1 MKTKRIELKESGVLF
16 NEEEHS
22 YLLDGKELS
31 GITGMLQRQL
41 FPDEFDGIPEH
52 LIQGAADYGAG
63 VHLSCEDF
71 DKNWINDGTQEVI
84 DYIQLCKDYG
94 LVHECSEYTVTDGAN
109 WASKIDKV
117 YRVSEDTFSLG
128 DIKTYGQMTPLK
140 LEKARWQLS
149 IYAFFFEL
157 MNRKAKIDKLFVIR
171 LRNKMKK
178 DGSFDHIKEIVFVN
192 RIPSDICKELLDC
205 DLRGERFNN
214 PYSIPEEIRNQEAE
228 IRELIQTKNKAEEKL
243 STLKS
248 NILSEMEAMDVKSWL
263 TDTMRLTRKLP
274 GIRTSFDLQ
283 AFKNDHPNIDF
294 ESYMKTSKVAGFLV
308 ILI

>member
-41 FPDEFDGIPEH
+41 FPDEFDGIPKH

-94 LVHECSEYTVTDGAN
+94 LVHECSEYTVTDGVN

-128 DIKTYGQMTPLK
+128 DIKTYGQMTPVK

-178 DGSFDHIKEIVFVN
+178 DGSFDHIKEIIFVN
-192 RIPSDICKELLDC
+192 RIPSDICKKLLVC
-205 DLRGERFNN
+205 DLRGERFIN
-214 PYSIPEEIRNQEAE
+214 PFDMPDEYRSQEETIRN
-228 IRELIQTKNKAEEKL
+228 LIQTKAVIEEQLANIKAK
-243 STLKS
+243 
-248 NILSEMEAMDVKSWL
+248 ILADMEAQGVKTWA
-263 TDTMRLTRKLP
+263 TETMRLIRKSPTTRSSFNLP
-274 GIRTSFDLQ
+274 
-283 AFKNDHPNIDF
+283 AFKSDHPELEY
-294 ESYMKTSKVAGFLV
+294 ESYMKVSPVAGSLQIV
-308 ILI
+308 V

>member
-16 NEEEHS
+16 NEEEHT

-41 FPDEFDGIPEH
+41 FPDEFNGIPKH

-128 DIKTYGQMTPLK
+128 DIKTYGQMTPVK

-178 DGSFDHIKEIVFVN
+178 DGSFDHIKEIIFVN

-205 DLRGERFNN
+205 DLRGERFIN
-214 PYSIPEEIRNQEAE
+214 PFDIPDEYRSQEETIRN
-228 IRELIQTKNKAEEKL
+228 LIQTKAVIEEQLANIKAK
-243 STLKS
+243 
-248 NILSEMEAMDVKSWL
+248 ILADMEAQGVKTWA
-263 TDTMRLTRKLP
+263 TETMRLIRKSPTTRSSFNLP
-274 GIRTSFDLQ
+274 
-283 AFKNDHPNIDF
+283 AFKSDHPELEY
-294 ESYMKTSKVAGFLV
+294 ESYMKVSPVAGSLQIV
-308 ILI
+308 V

>member
-22 YLLDGKELS
+22 YWLGNKELS

-41 FPDEFDGIPEH
+41 FPDEFDGIPKH

-128 DIKTYGQMTPLK
+128 DIKTYGQMTPVK
-140 LEKARWQLS
+140 LEKVRWQLS
-149 IYAFFFEL
+149 IYAYFFEL

-178 DGSFDHIKEIVFVN
+178 DGSFDHIKEIIFVN

-205 DLRGERFNN
+205 DLRGERFIN
-214 PYSIPEEIRNQEAE
+214 PFDIPDEYRSQEETIRN
-228 IRELIQTKNKAEEKL
+228 LIQAKAVIEEQL
-243 STLKS
+243 A
-248 NILSEMEAMDVKSWL
+248 NIKAKILADMEAQGVKTWA
-263 TDTMRLTRKLP
+263 TETMRLIRKSPTTRSSFNLP
-274 GIRTSFDLQ
+274 
-283 AFKNDHPNIDF
+283 AFKSDHPELEY
-294 ESYMKTSKVAGFLV
+294 ESYMKVSPVAGSLQIV
-308 ILI
+308 V

>member
-22 YLLDGKELS
+22 YWLGNKELS

-41 FPDEFDGIPEH
+41 FPDEFDGIPKH

-128 DIKTYGQMTPLK
+128 DIKTYGQMTPVK
-140 LEKARWQLS
+140 LEKVRWQLS
-149 IYAFFFEL
+149 IYAYFFEL

-178 DGSFDHIKEIVFVN
+178 DGSFDHIKEIIFVN
-192 RIPSDICKELLDC
+192 RIPSDICKELLVC
-205 DLRGERFNN
+205 DLRGERFIN
-214 PYSIPEEIRNQEAE
+214 PFDIPDEYRSQEETIRN
-228 IRELIQTKNKAEEKL
+228 LIQTKAVIEEQLANIKAK
-243 STLKS
+243 
-248 NILSEMEAMDVKSWL
+248 ILADMEAQGVKTWA
-263 TDTMRLTRKLP
+263 TETMRLIRKSPTTRSSFNLP
-274 GIRTSFDLQ
+274 
-283 AFKNDHPNIDF
+283 AFKSDHPELEY
-294 ESYMKTSKVAGFLV
+294 ESYMKVSPVAGSLQIV
-308 ILI
+308 V

>member
-41 FPDEFDGIPEH
+41 FPDEFDGIPKY

-94 LVHECSEYTVTDGAN
+94 LVHECSEYTITDGAN

-128 DIKTYGQMTPLK
+128 DIKTYGHMTPVK

-149 IYAFFFEL
+149 IYAYFFEL

-178 DGSFDHIKEIVFVN
+178 DGSFDHIKEIIFVN
-192 RIPSDICKELLDC
+192 RIPSDVCKELLDC

-248 NILSEMEAMDVKSWL
+248 NILSKMEAMDVKSWL

-274 GIRTSFDLQ
+274 GIRTSFDFQ
-283 AFKNDHPNIDF
+283 AFKNDHPDIDF
-294 ESYMKTSKVAGFLV
+294 ESYMKTSKVAGSLV

>member
-16 NEEEHS
+16 NEEEHT

-41 FPDEFDGIPEH
+41 FPDEFDGIPKH

-128 DIKTYGQMTPLK
+128 DIKTYGQMTPVK

-178 DGSFDHIKEIVFVN
+178 DGSFDHIKEIIFVN
-192 RIPSDICKELLDC
+192 RIPSDICKELLDY
-205 DLRGERFNN
+205 DLRGERFIN
-214 PYSIPEEIRNQEAE
+214 PFDIPDEYRSQEETIRN
-228 IRELIQTKNKAEEKL
+228 LIQTKAVIEEQLANIKAK
-243 STLKS
+243 
-248 NILSEMEAMDVKSWL
+248 ILADMEAQGVKTWA
-263 TDTMRLTRKLP
+263 TETMRLIRKSPTTRSSFNLP
-274 GIRTSFDLQ
+274 
-283 AFKNDHPNIDF
+283 AFKSDHPELEY
-294 ESYMKTSKVAGFLV
+294 ESYMKVSPVAGSLQIV
-308 ILI
+308 V

>member
-22 YLLDGKELS
+22 YWLGNKELS

-41 FPDEFDGIPEH
+41 FPDEFDGIPKH

-128 DIKTYGQMTPLK
+128 DIKTYGQMTPVK

-149 IYAFFFEL
+149 IYAYFFEL
-157 MNRKAKIDKLFVIR
+157 MNRKAKIDKLFIIR

-178 DGSFDHIKEIVFVN
+178 GGSFDHIKEIIFVN

-205 DLRGERFNN
+205 DLLEEKFINPFN
-214 PYSIPEEIRNQEAE
+214 IPDEYRSQEETIRN
-228 IRELIQTKNKAEEKL
+228 LIQTKAVIEEQLANIKAK
-243 STLKS
+243 
-248 NILSEMEAMDVKSWL
+248 IL
-263 TDTMRLTRKLP
+263 
-274 GIRTSFDLQ
+274 
-283 AFKNDHPNIDF
+283 
-294 ESYMKTSKVAGFLV
+294 AG
-308 ILI
+308 

>member
-41 FPDEFDGIPEH
+41 FPDEFDGIPKH

-94 LVHECSEYTVTDGAN
+94 LVHECSEYTVTDGVN

-128 DIKTYGQMTPLK
+128 DIKTYGQMTPVK

-178 DGSFDHIKEIVFVN
+178 DGSFDHIKEIIFVN

-205 DLRGERFNN
+205 DFRGERFIN
-214 PYSIPEEIRNQEAE
+214 PFDIPDEYRSQEETIRN
-228 IRELIQTKNKAEEKL
+228 LIQTKAVIEEQLANIKAK
-243 STLKS
+243 
-248 NILSEMEAMDVKSWL
+248 ILADMEAQGVKTWA
-263 TDTMRLTRKLP
+263 TETMRLIRKSPTTRS
-274 GIRTSFDLQ
+274 SFNFP
-283 AFKNDHPNIDF
+283 AFKSDHPELEY
-294 ESYMKTSKVAGFLV
+294 ESYMKVSPVAGSLQIV
-308 ILI
+308 V